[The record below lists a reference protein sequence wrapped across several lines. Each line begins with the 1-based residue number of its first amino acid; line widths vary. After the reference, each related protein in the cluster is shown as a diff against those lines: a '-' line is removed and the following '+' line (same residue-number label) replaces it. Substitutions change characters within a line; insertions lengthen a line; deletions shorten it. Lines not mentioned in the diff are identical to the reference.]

1 MRRGILLVVCSPE
14 MPMGKH
20 DTADMRHSSSEFI
33 RVNILKRQ
41 ARKGWCQARGYTILA
56 WELLN
61 ERKGFSQEAKAAG
74 QRESSTR

>member
-33 RVNILKRQ
+33 RVNIFNCQ
-41 ARKGWCQARGYTILA
+41 ARKGWCQARGYTIPWVGA
-56 WELLN
+56 PKRE
-61 ERKGFSQEAKAAG
+61 KGFSLEAKAAG
-74 QRESSTR
+74 QRGSSTW